1 MKNKRKTVVIGIG
14 SFFIGAAASAAVAAA
29 IWNDRENK
37 RLDKEINRLM
47 DLKREIESFGEP
59 TPDKVDVMNLKT
71 LNGIAYQLELNNQDG
86 YGVFAIKCAAKV
98 IRKIAECMK
107 NGETLSNFAS
117 RTKYGDPVAP
127 VTEKGQKIFGIS
139 CGKCPNCNSDIYST
153 TNQYCHSCG
162 KAINWSKQ

>member
-59 TPDKVDVMNLKT
+59 TSDKVDAMNIKT
-71 LNGIAYQLELNNQDG
+71 LNGIAYQLELNNLNDG
-86 YGVFAIKCAAKV
+86 YCIFAIKCAAKV
-98 IRKIAECMK
+98 IRKIAECMQDD
-107 NGETLSNFAS
+107 ETLSELTERINFDS
-117 RTKYGDPVAP
+117 VKNYDGL
-127 VTEKGQKIFGIS
+127 
-139 CGKCPNCNSDIYST
+139 YLL
-153 TNQYCHSCG
+153 
-162 KAINWSKQ
+162 

>member
-47 DLKREIESFGEP
+47 DLKREIESYGEP
-59 TPDKVDVMNLKT
+59 KPDKIDTMNSKH
-71 LNGIAYQLELNNQDG
+71 LNGIAYQLELNNLDG

-98 IRKIAECMK
+98 IRKIAECMQDD
-107 NGETLSNFAS
+107 ETLSEL
-117 RTKYGDPVAP
+117 
-127 VTEKGQKIFGIS
+127 TEKI
-139 CGKCPNCNSDIYST
+139 NSDSVKNYDGL
-153 TNQYCHSCG
+153 YLL
-162 KAINWSKQ
+162 

>member
-1 MKNKRKTVVIGIG
+1 MKSKRKTVVIGIG

-71 LNGIAYQLELNNQDG
+71 LNGINDG
-86 YGVFAIKCAAKV
+86 YCIFAIKCAAKV
-98 IRKIAECMK
+98 IRKIAECMQDD
-107 NGETLSNFAS
+107 ETLSEL
-117 RTKYGDPVAP
+117 
-127 VTEKGQKIFGIS
+127 TERI
-139 CGKCPNCNSDIYST
+139 NDYSVK
-153 TNQYCHSCG
+153 NYEG
-162 KAINWSKQ
+162 LYLL